1 MKYEELENF
10 SNDELSYFTNED
22 FDFASNILSEV
33 EDLKNKEILALEEEK
48 KVESVKVNKSIEKPS
63 KPQDETKLGRTTTI
77 TTTPPDN
84 KMMKILIGVLVV
96 ALLGVGG
103 YALVGNDNDTGAS
116 KSQSENIEMTSLP
129 KPEDEVLVNVN
140 NLMLKANSE
149 SSAMQELKKV
159 RELI

>member
-1 MKYEELENF
+1 M
-10 SNDELSYFTNED
+10 D
-22 FDFASNILSEV
+22 A
-33 EDLKNKEILALEEEK
+33 
-48 KVESVKVNKSIEKPS
+48 
-63 KPQDETKLGRTTTI
+63 
-77 TTTPPDN
+77 N

-116 KSQSENIEMTSLP
+116 KSQSENIEMASLP

-159 RELI
+159 IASDAMILYKEGETNVNTNFTFNSLYSSGNNQFIIGKTHRVVEVGYNSQDKINVIILEKIN